1 MENKDV
7 FFRNEEIEDIV
18 RFAFENR
25 EKVVLFGC
33 AIIILASI
41 IKNHDHKE

>member
-7 FFRNEEIEDIV
+7 FFRGEEIEDIV

-25 EKVVLFGC
+25 EKVVL
-33 AIIILASI
+33 L
-41 IKNHDHKE
+41 DVL